1 MGKHLDKLINDQIK
15 DKFEEV
21 SDKETK
27 EQVKEYTFQ
36 KMKNE
41 IIEDVREE
49 ITPKLTKELQEKI
62 QLDFKTKQSKKAIKE
77 IRSLLLIGVVISFLV
92 GICVNQVTKFLDN
105 LNPTIIFLGCLLLI
119 VLIFLCRVNK
129 LVSEMIE
136 E

>member
-21 SDKETK
+21 SDEETK

-49 ITPKLTKELQEKI
+49 IIPRLTEELQKKI
-62 QLDFKTKQSKKAIKE
+62 QSDFKNKQSKKIIKE
-77 IRSLLLIGVVISFLV
+77 IKSLLIIGVVISFLV
-92 GICVNQVTKFLDN
+92 GICVNQVTKL
-105 LNPTIIFLGCLLLI
+105 LNDSNPIIVFLGCFLSI
-119 VLIFLCRVNK
+119 VIIFFYKVNK
-129 LVSEMIE
+129 LVLEMIE

>member
-49 ITPKLTKELQEKI
+49 ITPKLTKELQKKI

-105 LNPTIIFLGCLLLI
+105 LNPIIIFLGCLLLI
-119 VLIFLCRVNK
+119 VLIFWCRVNK

>member
-21 SDKETK
+21 SDEETK
-27 EQVKEYTFQ
+27 DQVKEYTFQ

-49 ITPKLTKELQEKI
+49 ITPKLTEELQKKI
-62 QLDFKTKQSKKAIKE
+62 RLDFKTKQSKKMIKE
-77 IRSLLLIGVVISFLV
+77 IRSLLLIGVVVSFLV
-92 GICVNQVTKFLDN
+92 GICVNQVTKFLDD
-105 LNPTIIFLGCLLLI
+105 LNPMVIFLGCLLLI
-119 VLIFLCRVNK
+119 VIVFLCKVNK
-129 LVSEMIE
+129 LVLEMIE

>member
-119 VLIFLCRVNK
+119 VLIFWCRVNK

>member
-21 SDKETK
+21 SDEETK

-49 ITPKLTKELQEKI
+49 ITPKLTEELQKKI
-62 QLDFKTKQSKKAIKE
+62 QLDFKTMQSKKIIKE
-77 IRSLLLIGVVISFLV
+77 IKSLLIIGVVISFLV
-92 GICVNQVTKFLDN
+92 GICVNQVTKFLNDS
-105 LNPTIIFLGCLLLI
+105 NPIIIFLGCSLTI
-119 VLIFLCRVNK
+119 VIMFLYKVNK
-129 LVSEMIE
+129 LVLEMIE

>member
-1 MGKHLDKLINDQIK
+1 MGKHLDKFINDQIK

-21 SDKETK
+21 SDEETK
-27 EQVKEYTFQ
+27 KEVKEYTFQ

-49 ITPKLTKELQEKI
+49 ITPKLTKDLQEKI
-62 QLDFKTKQSKKAIKE
+62 RLDFKTKQSKKMIKE

-92 GICVNQVTKFLDN
+92 GICVNQITKI
-105 LNPTIIFLGCLLLI
+105 LNNSNPIIIFLGCFLLI
-119 VLIFLCRVNK
+119 VIIFFCRVNK